1 MTLISRLLIILFLI
15 TSTFTSAEIVVRKLD
30 TNKKIATILI
40 LKTIEYKEEVEL
52 EEALDKLTEEGYTLK
67 MNAVQIN
74 SVGGFGNTSM
84 AMGRLIR
91 SRNLNTYL
99 GPNSQCHSACIDV
112 VVGGV
117 ERMVYGTL
125 TIHRNTYKDRLD
137 PNDLPKVIERDN
149 EKMSSY
155 FKEMGRMSYLLI
167 DKVLMTP
174 HWTSHVVSMNERQ
187 QLGILGTERIYEER
201 YIRQVAQEKNLLVN
215 DVEWA
220 INKNYVTCNRT
231 AMKFKITFLECIKS
245 KIKLNSSKHNDF

>member
-1 MTLISRLLIILFLI
+1 MKISLKLLIILFI
-15 TSTFTSAEIVVRKLD
+15 FSTTITSAEVVVRKLD

-40 LKTIEYKEEVEL
+40 LKSIEYKEEIEL
-52 EEALDKLTEEGYTLK
+52 EEVLDKLTEEGYTLK

-74 SVGGFGNTSM
+74 SVGGFGNASM

-99 GPNSQCHSACIDV
+99 GPNSQCHSACIDI

-125 TIHRNTYKDRLD
+125 TIHRNTYKDKLD

-149 EKMSSY
+149 EKMSTY
-155 FKEMGRMSYLLI
+155 FKEMGMSYLLI

-187 QLGILGTERIYEER
+187 QLGILGTERIYEEK
-201 YIRQVAQEKNLLVN
+201 YIRQIAQENNLLVD
-215 DVEWA
+215 DVEWV
-220 INKNYVTCNRT
+220 INKNYVSCNQI
-231 AMKFKITFLECIKS
+231 AMKFKMTFLECIKS
-245 KIKLNSSKHNDF
+245 KIKVKR

>member
-1 MTLISRLLIILFLI
+1 MKIIPKLLIILFI
-15 TSTFTSAEIVVRKLD
+15 FTSTFTSAEVVVHKLD

-40 LKTIEYKEEVEL
+40 LKSIEYKEEIEL

-74 SVGGFGNTSM
+74 SVGGFGNASM

-125 TIHRNTYKDRLD
+125 TIHRNTYKDKLD
-137 PNDLPKVIERDN
+137 PNDLPKVIERDD

-155 FKEMGRMSYLLI
+155 FKEMGMSYLLI

-174 HWTSHVVSMNERQ
+174 HWTSHAVSMNERQ

-201 YIRQVAQEKNLLVN
+201 YIRQIAQENNLLVD
-215 DVEWA
+215 DVEWV
-220 INKNYVTCNRT
+220 INKNYVSCNQI
-231 AMKFKITFLECIKS
+231 AMKFKMTFLECIKS
-245 KIKLNSSKHNDF
+245 KIKVKR